1 MMETLLTLVSVALGS
16 SGLSA
21 IIVAILNH
29 RWAVKKG
36 ASTKLDALLEAQK
49 VLMIDRVRDLGE
61 RYIIRGH
68 ITLDEK
74 ENLVEMYQAY
84 KNLGGNGHLKTV
96 MEEIDRL
103 PVHGE
108 GVKK

>member
-1 MMETLLTLVSVALGS
+1 MEPLFTLIGIALGS

-29 RWAVKKG
+29 QWAKKRG
-36 ASTKLDALLEAQK
+36 TSTKLDALCEAQK

-96 MEEIDRL
+96 MEEIGRL
-103 PVHGE
+103 PMHGE
-108 GVKK
+108 EVKK

>member
-1 MMETLLTLVSVALGS
+1 MDYIIYLLGIVFGS

-29 RWAVKKG
+29 RWAAKKG
-36 ASTKLDALLEAQK
+36 TSTKLDALLEAQK

-108 GVKK
+108 EVKK